1 MLRNSASIY
10 LTVHTRNLASPWHLS
25 FPSITKSFHTC
36 LLNLSLIYLLTPS
49 LHCCHPRLSQ
59 WSLPRSG
66 LAPQETCETV
76 WKQPWLS
83 QPGEERLPAPSG
95 QERRM
100 VLSILQGVQQSHPP
114 KNDPVSAIS
123 SPEAEKPCSE
133 YTKEWC
139 IPRVLLLYQLWS
151 WKNDHNSE

>member
-83 QPGEERLPAPSG
+83 QPGEERLPASSG

-100 VLSILQGVQQSHPP
+100 VLSILHGVQQSRPP
-114 KNDPVSAIS
+114 KLRSPALSTWKSDAYRGFCFYIS
-123 SPEAEKPCSE
+123 YSLEKM
-133 YTKEWC
+133 
-139 IPRVLLLYQLWS
+139 IIIQ
-151 WKNDHNSE
+151 NNF